1 MAEFLLMYKRQ
12 QGEQTV
18 VRNRMSSGLV
28 LNTAFVI
35 RQLLFLYFL
44 SVFLF
49 WLQGHFVEEAEA
61 MENSATADSTSR
73 LINPNN
79 ILPALRCFLEQHRK

>member
-18 VRNRMSSGLV
+18 VRNRMSSV

-35 RQLLFLYFL
+35 RQLLFLYLL

-61 MENSATADSTSR
+61 MENRATADSTSR

>member
-18 VRNRMSSGLV
+18 VRNRMSSV

-35 RQLLFLYFL
+35 RQLLFLYLL